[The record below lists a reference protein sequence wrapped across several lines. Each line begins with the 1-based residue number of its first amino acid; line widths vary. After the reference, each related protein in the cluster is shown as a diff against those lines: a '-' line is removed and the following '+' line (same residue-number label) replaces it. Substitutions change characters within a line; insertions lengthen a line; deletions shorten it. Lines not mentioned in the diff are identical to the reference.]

1 MKRHLCFLFAL
12 LLLCTAGCIK
22 YDSKTPDTKGN
33 KKAFRVMTGIVPDS
47 GIKGILAHAEFFPPV
62 DPLYCMAF
70 TATPEAVA
78 RIVAKRKMKKTIP
91 SEWHDNFS
99 VPPSIKWWNA
109 EERKISDYYV
119 AEVKRNGVTD
129 VMYYLWHDPK
139 TGKCQFMMVY
149 F

>member
-12 LLLCTAGCIK
+12 LLLCAAGCCDPNK
-22 YDSKTPDTKGN
+22 PDTKWN
-33 KKAFRVMTGIVPDS
+33 KKAFQSMTGLVPDS
-47 GIKGILAHAEFFPPV
+47 GIKGIYAHEEIFPPV
-62 DPLYCMAF
+62 DPIFCMAF

-78 RIVAKRKMKKTIP
+78 RIVAKRKMKKTDP
-91 SEWHDNFS
+91 SEWHENFS
-99 VPPSIKWWNA
+99 VPQPLKWWNA

-119 AEVKRNGVTD
+119 AEVKRNGTTD

-139 TGKCQFMMVY
+139 TGKCQFMEVC

>member
-22 YDSKTPDTKGN
+22 YDSNTPDTKGN
-33 KKAFRVMTGIVPDS
+33 KKAFRNMTGLVPDS
-47 GIKGILAHAEFFPPV
+47 GIKGILTYADEFSGI

-78 RIVAKRKMKKTIP
+78 RIVAKRKMKKTDP
-91 SEWHDNFS
+91 SEWHENFS
-99 VPPSIKWWNA
+99 VPQPLKWWNA

-119 AEVKRNGVTD
+119 AEVKRNGTTD

-139 TGKCQFMMVY
+139 TGKCQFMEVC